1 VSSPIK
7 TVVIGTFLEPE
18 LVDRIRAVDPALRV
32 LYEPELLPTP
42 RYKCDHT
49 GTPLDLTSTDLN
61 RWLEISSQ
69 ADAYFDFDWFEP
81 SKMIE
86 RAPQLQWIQATSAGI
101 GSFMTRTRLDQSSV
115 TVTTAG
121 GIHAIPLS
129 EYSLMGALHF
139 IKGVPR
145 LDQWKSEHHWERYT
159 TRQLSGLRLLVIGL
173 GGIGRQVASSFAGL
187 GVEVWGLVREGISYN
202 VPNVARTITRS
213 ELGATLPLIDIVVVC
228 CPLTPE
234 TKGLLGAAELALL
247 PEGAVLVNISRGEV
261 IEQDA
266 LLEVLLAGKVAGACL
281 DVFSEEPLS
290 SDSRLWDLPNVII
303 SPHSAST
310 VTTENA
316 ALVELFCEN
325 LLKISN
331 GQPPR
336 NLYQREL
343 GY

>member
-1 VSSPIK
+1 
-7 TVVIGTFLEPE
+7 
-18 LVDRIRAVDPALRV
+18 
-32 LYEPELLPTP
+32 
-42 RYKCDHT
+42 
-49 GTPLDLTSTDLN
+49 
-61 RWLEISSQ
+61 
-69 ADAYFDFDWFEP
+69 
-81 SKMIE
+81 
-86 RAPQLQWIQATSAGI
+86 
-101 GSFMTRTRLDQSSV
+101 
-115 TVTTAG
+115 
-121 GIHAIPLS
+121 
-129 EYSLMGALHF
+129 
-139 IKGVPR
+139 
-145 LDQWKSEHHWERYT
+145 
-159 TRQLSGLRLLVIGL
+159 
-173 GGIGRQVASSFAGL
+173 
-187 GVEVWGLVREGISYN
+187 
-202 VPNVARTITRS
+202 
-213 ELGATLPLIDIVVVC
+213 
-228 CPLTPE
+228 
-234 TKGLLGAAELALL
+234 LGAAELALL